1 MLDKLTKKKIDDLR
15 QIIVGKVSDPRSQVE
30 QITNGLLY
38 KFISDMDEKSI
49 SQGGVASFFVNS
61 YEKYKWENLI
71 HNQISGE
78 EKVKLYADALE
89 KFYFNENLPELFR
102 QIFKNSTLPY
112 KDPSVF
118 NKFLKLI
125 NEFEYTNSESLGDAF
140 EYLLSFMG
148 KQGEAGQ
155 FRTPRHIIDF
165 IVEIIN
171 PQKEEKILDPASGTA
186 GFLIS
191 AYKKIIQSNTKNNSG
206 DLLSSEDLTKLTSN
220 LVGYDISPEFLKV
233 SLMNMYLHNIT
244 NPKIFEYDT
253 LSSDAKWN
261 EYFDIIL
268 ANPPFFSPKGGIT
281 PHNRFSVKS
290 KKAEILFLDYIVE
303 HLKPSGKAGVIV
315 PEGIIFDGEKGY
327 CQIRKKLVESSLI
340 GVISLPKGIFQP
352 YSPVKTNILIIN
364 KKLKKNREN
373 IFFIKIDNDGFSLG
387 AQRKQISKNDLPIV
401 LENLKNYFSN
411 KNFNKDIIKFVP
423 KETILKRKDASLVY
437 EKYVIRN
444 YEENISNTKNF
455 KLRELVTIL
464 SGSRDKGGAKDKGI
478 PSIGGKQISS
488 DGKIIHENMVYI
500 SEEHFA
506 SMKKGVLEKGDVL
519 IVKDGATTGKIGF
532 YNGEYNSAA
541 VNEHVYILRCN
552 KFILNKYLYYLLQTE
567 KFKKKMEPYNQG
579 IIGGINLEFGEIEL
593 KIPSIDRQNEI
604 IDEITSIQLNVDNFK
619 KLSNDYHPLVDYE
632 ENTSFY
638 SISDICEINPSKKN
652 LKDLDELTEVSFI
665 PMEDLDA
672 NTTFVN
678 PKKTKQLKDVIKGY
692 SYFKDNDILLAKITP
707 CFENGKC
714 SIAKNLKN
722 NIGFG
727 STEYYVLRCDEKKV
741 LTKWLYTFLISKK
754 FRNLGVKNF
763 TGTSG
768 HRRVPKEFL
777 SNYKIPV
784 PSIEFQKKEVEK
796 IENELEILNGK
807 LKEIFENYNQKLI
820 HKINII

>member
-61 YEKYKWENLI
+61 YEKYKWKNLI

-78 EKVKLYADALE
+78 EKVKLYSDALE

-191 AYKKIIQSNTKNNSG
+191 AYKKILNSNTKNNSG
-206 DLLSSEDLTKLTSN
+206 DLLSSEDLTKLTLN

-253 LSSDAKWN
+253 LSSDTKWN
-261 EYFDIIL
+261 EYYDIIL

-327 CQIRKKLVESSLI
+327 CQIRKKLVENTLI

-352 YSPVKTNILIIN
+352 YSPVKTNILIID
-364 KKLKKNREN
+364 KKLNKTKEN

-387 AQRKQISKNDLPIV
+387 AQRKKISQNDLPTV
-401 LENLKNYFSN
+401 LENLRNYFSN
-411 KNFNKDIIKFVP
+411 ENFNKDIIKFVP
-423 KETILKRKDASLVY
+423 KEIILKRKDASLVF

-455 KLRELVTIL
+455 KLRDLVTII
-464 SGSRDKGGAKDKGI
+464 SGSRDKGGAKDNGI

-500 SEEHFA
+500 SKEHFA
-506 SMKKGVLEKGDVL
+506 SMKKGILEKGDVL

-532 YNGEYNSAA
+532 YNGEYKNAA
-541 VNEHVYILRCN
+541 VNEHVYILRSN
-552 KFILNKYLYYLLQTE
+552 KFILNKYLYYFLQSE
-567 KFKKKMEPYNQG
+567 KFKQKMKPYNQG
-579 IIGGINLEFGEIEL
+579 IIGGINLEFGEIDL

-632 ENTSFY
+632 DDTSFY

-652 LKDLDELTEVSFI
+652 LKDLDELTDVSFI
-665 PMEDLDA
+665 PMEDMDA
-672 NTTFVN
+672 NTTFVT
-678 PKKTKQLKDVIKGY
+678 PKKIKKLKDVIKGY

-714 SIAKNLKN
+714 SIVKNLKN
-722 NIGFG
+722 NVGFG
-727 STEYYVLRCDEKKV
+727 STEFYVLRCDEKKV
-741 LTKWLYTFLISKK
+741 LNKWLYTFLISKK

-784 PSIEFQKKEVEK
+784 PSIESQKKEVEK
-796 IENELEILNGK
+796 IENELEILGK
-807 LKEIFENYNQKLI
+807 LKEIYENYNQKLI
-820 HKINII
+820 NKINII